1 MMSIKR
7 LLVLHQRRLTQT
19 ERVLYEMRRQLATA
33 ESEEA
38 RCRDALNIYR
48 TEALER
54 ENAINATLFGC
65 IVKREAIYVAKE
77 EIADLK
83 RKEVELEEALVQA
96 SKVVTELKEQVENV
110 RLSYLRQ
117 GTRTEKYIELSKQ
130 EDMTAEQLVQVK
142 EEMEI
147 EDLLMF
153 KK

>member
-1 MMSIKR
+1 MPIKR

-33 ESEEA
+33 EAEEA
-38 RCRDALNIYR
+38 RCRDKLNTYR
-48 TEALER
+48 AEALER

-65 IVKREAIYVAKE
+65 IVKREAIYIAKE
-77 EIADLK
+77 EIAGLK
-83 RKEVELEEALVQA
+83 QKEVELEETLTQA
-96 SKVVTELKEQVENV
+96 SKAVTELKEQVENV

-117 GTRTEKYIELSKQ
+117 GMRTEKYIELSKQ
-130 EDMTAEQLVQVK
+130 EDVTAEQLVQVK

-147 EDLLMF
+147 EELLTF